1 MPIWCPKNAYI
12 KFTVEGK
19 WRIDKKYDYTDSRGL
34 SSNSCKGFNYGALIG
49 RIGKGENF
57 LVVDESYVFVKKEGP
72 LFLRQN
78 LPKRMKIEPEGKL
91 CVSVYDGIY
100 MEIQDINEKIGWIE
114 SGIINI
120 YKNEKNNSNNDINKK
135 SNNINNSDNKNNEIN
150 EEDLEKSLINHINN
164 LRMNPTM
171 YYEKY
176 ISYNSKYIWT
186 KEYLDKKNGEIRDP
200 LEEDKKA
207 YNFLLKYF
215 KIPKQQILKTIP
227 YKNKITEI
235 LSEMDDTFRY
245 LINEEVGI
253 TKIVKV
259 KSKITQKENPIDII
273 VQYLLD
279 KQYRFNIFD
288 TYSKALTIK
297 IIKNFYNNSTL
308 VVIAI
313 IKDRDNVLL
322 EEPTSI

>member
-1 MPIWCPKNAYI
+1 M
-12 KFTVEGK
+12 
-19 WRIDKKYDYTDSRGL
+19 
-34 SSNSCKGFNYGALIG
+34 
-49 RIGKGENF
+49 
-57 LVVDESYVFVKKEGP
+57 
-72 LFLRQN
+72 
-78 LPKRMKIEPEGKL
+78 
-91 CVSVYDGIY
+91 
-100 MEIQDINEKIGWIE
+100 
-114 SGIINI
+114 
-120 YKNEKNNSNNDINKK
+120 
-135 SNNINNSDNKNNEIN
+135 
-150 EEDLEKSLINHINN
+150 
-164 LRMNPTM
+164 
-171 YYEKY
+171 
-176 ISYNSKYIWT
+176 
-186 KEYLDKKNGEIRDP
+186 DKKNGEIRDP

-245 LINEEVGI
+245 LINEEVGF